1 LDSAVDLANRIPE
14 LMASLGDL
22 GLVCLVK
29 IDGERDHHQWTVVI
43 SGEPLAER
51 FIRIDG
57 HSLEYCLTK
66 SLSSLREILPTIPP
80 FD

>member
-1 LDSAVDLANRIPE
+1 MDLANRMPE
-14 LMASLGDL
+14 VMASLGDL

-43 SGEPLAER
+43 SGELLAER
-51 FIRIDG
+51 FVRVDG
-57 HSLEYCLTK
+57 HSLEYCLAE
-66 SLSSLREILPTIPP
+66 SLSSLRELLPTIPA